1 MPTTD
6 KPFDA
11 VDSEELAHVAGGS
24 ARLIPSANKDDSA
37 MLGMVNTITQAISNL
52 SKNAS
57 KSDPMTTMLPMILAM
72 GGKKGG
78 DPPPDGGGGGP
89 PPASGAPPAK
99 QA

>member
-1 MPTTD
+1 MPTD

-11 VDSEELAHVAGGS
+11 VDSEELSRVAGGS
-24 ARLIPSANKDDSA
+24 ARLIPSAKKDDSGL
-37 MLGMVNTITQAISNL
+37 LGMVNTITQAVSDL

-57 KSDPMTTMLPMILAM
+57 KSDPMTQMLPMILAM

-78 DPPPDGGGGGP
+78 DPPPDSGP
-89 PPASGAPPAK
+89 PSGAPPSGGPPAR